1 MDIHKPKAAH
11 SWREFLIEIGTIICG
26 ILIALSLEQ
35 VVELLRT
42 NEKSQAAEAA
52 IREELSDQL
61 AFATVVLKLKPSL
74 DERVAELQS
83 AVVVG
88 DHAKV
93 AKLAVLPAPFVM
105 RAWSSTAWVT
115 AGNEQVVSRLD
126 PARRRL
132 YEKLNRQVAAE
143 LDLEWRIKDAYA
155 TLLGARLAVGGDA
168 SVTQQTIAAEHL
180 RSDSDMAAL
189 VARAMLKEGQML
201 HLSAAPDVVDAGLGD
216 AAKCTNGSA
225 RGLPGY
231 IC

>member
-1 MDIHKPKAAH
+1 VDIHKPKAAH

-61 AFATVVLKLKPSL
+61 AFAAVVLKLKPSL
-74 DERVAELQS
+74 DGRVAELQS
-83 AVVVG
+83 AVLAG

-93 AKLAVLPAPFVM
+93 AKLAALPAPFVM

-168 SVTQQTIAAEHL
+168 SVAQQNIAAEHL

-201 HLSAAPDVVDAGLGD
+201 HLSAASDVVDAGLGD

-225 RGLPGY
+225 AGSPGY
-231 IC
+231 VC